1 MSAPALE
8 ENAHLRAT
16 VTNTTE
22 RVLLKGDASIFLS
35 NEYVGTT
42 KVKMAAPNEQFQ
54 IFLGIDDAIKIKRE
68 LIERAMDKGNLLQND
83 LRRSTYAYFIT
94 VHNYAA
100 APRKIV
106 IYDHLPV
113 PQHERIKVKILQ
125 IQPQPTEHTK
135 LEILTWKFTLPA
147 DGEQK
152 IEYRF
157 VVEHPQGL
165 KVIGLP

>member
-1 MSAPALE
+1 
-8 ENAHLRAT
+8 
-16 VTNTTE
+16 
-22 RVLLKGDASIFLS
+22 
-35 NEYVGTT
+35 
-42 KVKMAAPNEQFQ
+42 MAAPNEQFQ
-54 IFLGIDDAIKIKRE
+54 IFLWHRRRNQDQAE

-83 LRRSTYAYFIT
+83 LRRSTYTYFIT

-157 VVEHPQGL
+157 VDQHPQGL

>member
-1 MSAPALE
+1 MSSF
-8 ENAHLRAT
+8 R
-16 VTNTTE
+16 
-22 RVLLKGDASIFLS
+22 SS
-35 NEYVGTT
+35 S
-42 KVKMAAPNEQFQ
+42 
-54 IFLGIDDAIKIKRE
+54 GIDDAIKIKRE

-125 IQPQPTEHTK
+125 IQPQPTRTYETGNSD
-135 LEILTWKFTLPA
+135 LEIYLASRW
-147 DGEQK
+147 
-152 IEYRF
+152 
-157 VVEHPQGL
+157 
-165 KVIGLP
+165 

>member
-1 MSAPALE
+1 ME

-68 LIERAMDKGNLLQND
+68 LIERAVDKGNLC
-83 LRRSTYAYFIT
+83 RMTYD
-94 VHNYAA
+94 V
-100 APRKIV
+100 APM
-106 IYDHLPV
+106 P
-113 PQHERIKVKILQ
+113 ILSLY
-125 IQPQPTEHTK
+125 IIMPP
-135 LEILTWKFTLPA
+135 
-147 DGEQK
+147 
-152 IEYRF
+152 
-157 VVEHPQGL
+157 HPG
-165 KVIGLP
+165 KS